1 VLLDPAALGDTGAFE
16 REAQAFIDWVKAS
29 PPREGVDSVL
39 VAGEPERANR
49 ARRSAEGIPVDS
61 TTWQE
66 ILDAASQLGVNPA
79 AVNADAGLS

>member
-1 VLLDPAALGDTGAFE
+1 
-16 REAQAFIDWVKAS
+16 
-29 PPREGVDSVL
+29 VDSVL